1 MKKRSLNFKLAL
13 VMGILILGSVVISGI
28 GLSRMEMIN
37 TTLDRIVKE
46 RSARVSLVKDIQSI
60 FYLQLSNIRSYI
72 LEESPEGM
80 DKIDKLMANRNG
92 EILKKIDSLS
102 EISTEV
108 GKAEMNKFRETYQA
122 WWVVTG
128 DVRKIAQT
136 NDDKRSMAL
145 LMEKGNPLRIIGEE
159 IVDSTVAR
167 NEKAMIEDAEGAVN
181 DYQQARMLMFLVS
194 GVGIL
199 LGVSFAWFVLAS
211 LSKSVNGV
219 IENLTSA
226 SDQVSSAAQQI
237 ASSSEELSQATTEQA
252 SSLEETVATIEEL
265 SSMVKVNSENASQ
278 AAQLSNETSEIAGRG
293 EQEIRALV
301 SSMGEISHDSK
312 KIADIINVIDD
323 IAFQTNLLALNAA
336 VEAARAG
343 EQGKGFA
350 VVAEAVRSLAQR
362 SSSAA
367 KDITELIKTSVERI
381 ETGSQQAE
389 RSGAVLVDIVAS
401 VKKVTQINNEIA
413 SASTEQANGIT
424 QISKAMNQLDQVTQ
438 VNAASSEEAAAS
450 AEELSAQAD
459 SMSHVILTLV
469 EVIKGQGASQATPAP
484 VAAFKAPVKKSV
496 KAPSVSYKAANSN
509 NEDLLPLNSAG

>member
-13 VMGILILGSVVISGI
+13 VMGILILGSVVIAGI

-80 DKIDKLMANRNG
+80 EKIEKLMSNRND
-92 EILKKIDSLS
+92 EMLKKIDGLS
-102 EISTEV
+102 DISTEV
-108 GKAEMNKFRETYQA
+108 GKAEMAKFRETYQA
-122 WWVVTG
+122 WWAVTN

-145 LMEKGNPLRIIGEE
+145 LMEKGNPLRITGEE
-159 IVDSTVAR
+159 IVDSTVDR
-167 NEKAMIEDAEGAVN
+167 NEKAMIKDAEDAAN
-181 DYQQARMLMFLVS
+181 DYQHARTLMLLVS
-194 GVGIL
+194 GVAIL

-367 KDITELIKTSVERI
+367 KDITELIKASVERI
-381 ETGSQQAE
+381 ENGSEQAE
-389 RSGAVLVDIVAS
+389 RSGAVLVDIVAA

-459 SMSHVILTLV
+459 SMSHVISTLV
-469 EVIKGQGASQATPAP
+469 EVIKGQDASHATPTP
-484 VAAFKAPVKKSV
+484 VVASKAPARKTVKTTS
-496 KAPSVSYKAANSN
+496 APLKAANSS
-509 NEDLLPLNSAG
+509 NEDLLPLNSAS